1 DIICHQYQ
9 SFVEKWERLH
19 QGLKKLRSGFSA
31 KHFQNSAANL
41 EVMLLKIKQQ
51 LDDCKSW
58 ESFQFYSENIEQD
71 LASASAALQELEN
84 GKNPFEHQTGTFMRG
99 YYSEIDGSLQGYAL
113 HVPDTYRGETSFP
126 LVLNLHGFDPSYS
139 PWWENIFLSVF
150 MPHATAHQRYILV
163 NPFGRGNT
171 IYQNIGEHDVLQV
184 FAEVKRLYHIDENRI
199 YLTGGSMGGA
209 GVWNIGLKYPD
220 LFAALAPIM
229 GPTEFNFWIGAPTEK
244 LPSFRSFLYQKR
256 SALSFAENA
265 LQLPVL
271 CHHGVM
277 DDIVPIEQSRKMV
290 SRFHELGY
298 AIRYVEHP
306 QAAHGGFEPEMEQS
320 IYDWFQDHE
329 KNPNPSRVKVKAGA
343 LDQAKAYW
351 IEIEKFIKLNEFA
364 IVDAEIT
371 AQNSFDI
378 KTENVARF
386 RLFLNDYLVDGQ
398 QPLLFRI
405 DGQTYDDFQLPSDKK
420 VFCSSVLDSNDLVS
434 GWKINPPPQKQF
446 SKKRGLAGP
455 ILDVFNH
462 SFLIVYGTSGT
473 TEENQVNFDEAMRF
487 VEQWQAW
494 QHVPCRVKKDI
505 DLTETDLKNFHLI
518 LIGNASSNAILK
530 RINSQLPIRLDV
542 NSIIFDEKIYYG
554 EDLGLAMIYPN
565 PLTSDKYVV
574 ILAGVTEKGTRLIT
588 RRIGTEF
595 DFLIFDSKTIG
606 INLHQGNLTI
616 DGTPLVY
623 GLFDNNWQISTE
635 YQLHADSNLRQKIKP
650 IRTDIDT
657 RANRE
662 SDIVYLSDL
671 KPNQVDLWTGFVE
684 LDRNCWGNRFEVDQ
698 KKHEKGISVLPN
710 AKLVYQNQGKWNRFA
725 AIFSVDQNPFPGWSD
740 GEIRCGKIQ
749 LGVYG
754 DDQELYLSP
763 AMDYLSD
770 PVKIDLAITGV
781 EELKFVFRTT
791 EWLPCFYQCAN
802 IIDAKMYGL
811 AE

>member
-1 DIICHQYQ
+1 MVLNNLALVYSEKRDAARALSMIEEAFRQAPDNDTIYENFKWIWHRFAHGGMLKPAQFAGVALIVDNDASAANLKIQLCRLFDDFIAQAEEIEIWIKNSDGDVVARFRRPLIWGEKSYLMAFEKIDLTKLPDGRYRIGAKLLSDDRVQQIPDTPLDIICHQYQ

-405 DGQTYDDFQLPSDKK
+405 DGETYDDFQLPSDKK
-420 VFCSSVLDSNDLVS
+420 VFCSSVLDSNGLVS

-446 SKKRGLAGP
+446 RKKRGLAGP

-462 SFLIVYGTSGT
+462 SFLIVYGASGT

-487 VEQWQAW
+487 VEQ
-494 QHVPCRVKKDI
+494 
-505 DLTETDLKNFHLI
+505 
-518 LIGNASSNAILK
+518 
-530 RINSQLPIRLDV
+530 
-542 NSIIFDEKIYYG
+542 
-554 EDLGLAMIYPN
+554 
-565 PLTSDKYVV
+565 
-574 ILAGVTEKGTRLIT
+574 
-588 RRIGTEF
+588 
-595 DFLIFDSKTIG
+595 
-606 INLHQGNLTI
+606 
-616 DGTPLVY
+616 
-623 GLFDNNWQISTE
+623 
-635 YQLHADSNLRQKIKP
+635 
-650 IRTDIDT
+650 
-657 RANRE
+657 
-662 SDIVYLSDL
+662 
-671 KPNQVDLWTGFVE
+671 
-684 LDRNCWGNRFEVDQ
+684 
-698 KKHEKGISVLPN
+698 
-710 AKLVYQNQGKWNRFA
+710 
-725 AIFSVDQNPFPGWSD
+725 
-740 GEIRCGKIQ
+740 
-749 LGVYG
+749 
-754 DDQELYLSP
+754 
-763 AMDYLSD
+763 
-770 PVKIDLAITGV
+770 
-781 EELKFVFRTT
+781 
-791 EWLPCFYQCAN
+791 
-802 IIDAKMYGL
+802 
-811 AE
+811 